1 MWEPRTDLDGVPPRR
16 RPATAMTRARLL
28 RMLDQAFRAGSW
40 LRYDNPEVT
49 VKAFEAELE
58 IACERIAGDFG
69 KGGV

>member
-1 MWEPRTDLDGVPPRR
+1 
-16 RPATAMTRARLL
+16 MTRARLL